1 MRSHLKVYF
10 DFEAKAKELE
20 EPEKGR
26 LLLAMLRYAKDGT
39 EPDMIGNERFLFPVF
54 KAQID
59 EDIRTYDTKVT
70 NGSKGGRPV
79 INPKPEETENNRK
92 KPKETEPNREE
103 SEKSE
108 TLKKEERRKKKEDNN
123 LFDRFWGEYP
133 RKEAK
138 PKARIAFEK
147 INPDETMLQTMLE
160 AIRKWKDSAQWKEDG
175 GKYIPHP
182 ATWLNQ
188 RRWEDEPMKGGSDSG
203 NLGRSGESVTG
214 PVRSQY
220 AWLDERDNAR
230 V

>member
-108 TLKKEERRKKKEDNN
+108 TLKKEERRKKKEE
-123 LFDRFWGEYP
+123 RGRYCE
-133 RKEAK
+133 
-138 PKARIAFEK
+138 
-147 INPDETMLQTMLE
+147 NPD
-160 AIRKWKDSAQWKEDG
+160 
-175 GKYIPHP
+175 H
-182 ATWLNQ
+182 N
-188 RRWEDEPMKGGSDSG
+188 
-203 NLGRSGESVTG
+203 
-214 PVRSQY
+214 
-220 AWLDERDNAR
+220 
-230 V
+230 

>member
-10 DFEAKAKELE
+10 DFETKAKELD

-59 EDIRTYDTKVT
+59 EDIKTYDTKVT
-70 NGSKGGRPV
+70 NGSNGGRPV
-79 INPKPEETENNRK
+79 INQKPEETEKNRK

-108 TLKKEERRKKKEDNN
+108 TPKKEERRKKKEDNNN

-147 INPDETMLQTMLE
+147 IDPDETTLQAMLE
-160 AIRKWKDSAQWKEDG
+160 AIQKWKDSAQWKEDG

-188 RRWEDEPMKGGSDSG
+188 RRWEDEPMKGESGNG
-203 NLGRSGESVTG
+203 NLGRGSESVDG

-220 AWLDERDNAR
+220 DWLNERDG